1 MTTTHRYIDALG
13 HGPSDKRID
22 ILRGIGRTGSISQA
36 ARDAGVSYKAAWQ
49 AIDTLGNLAG
59 VALLERAVGG
69 AGGGGATLT
78 PQGNE
83 LLALADAM
91 ETARREVQARFAA
104 GASTPAQA
112 PVALQGAGPALG
124 WLALRTSMRNQMPAR
139 VEQLEGDGPA
149 ARVWLGLGDKGRI
162 AARVTLESV
171 QLLGLAPGMPVI
183 ALCKATAVK
192 VARAAPAPGTEASTN
207 RLEGSVT
214 RVARGDSGD
223 EITLALA
230 PGLHLV
236 GFAAPADALRVR
248 QRVVAW
254 VDESSVVVALG
265 S

>member
-1 MTTTHRYIDALG
+1 MSTHRYIDALG
-13 HGPSDKRID
+13 HGLSDKRID

-78 PQGNE
+78 AQGNE

-91 ETARREVQARFAA
+91 EAARREVHARFAK
-104 GASTPAQA
+104 GASEEA
-112 PVALQGAGPALG
+112 PDAPGAGPALG
-124 WLALRTSMRNQMPAR
+124 WLALRTSMRNQLPATI
-139 VEQLEGDGPA
+139 EQLEGSGPVV
-149 ARVWLGLGDKGRI
+149 RVWLRLGEAGRI
-162 AARVTLESV
+162 AARITQESV
-171 QLLGLAPGMPVI
+171 QLLGLGPGMQAL
-183 ALCKATAVK
+183 ALCKATAVQ
-192 VARAAPAPGTEASTN
+192 VARASADAAPHAAAN

-230 PGLHLV
+230 PGLQLV
-236 GFAAPADALRVR
+236 GFAGPVSGLRVR
-248 QRVVAW
+248 QRVTAS

-265 S
+265 A